1 MSTPKPELSA
11 AEQAL
16 RDAAREYHRAPTR
29 GKISVTPTKPLSNQ
43 RDLSLAYSPG
53 VAYPCLDIAAD
64 PRLAAEYTSRG
75 NLVGV
80 ITNGTAVLG
89 LGDIGPLAAKP
100 VMEGKGCLFKKF
112 AGIDVFDIELAER
125 DPDRLVEIIAALEP
139 TLGGINLEDIK
150 APECFV
156 VERKLRERLKIPV
169 FHDDQHGTAIISSAA
184 LINALELVGKPIGG
198 VKVVV
203 SGAGAAAIACL
214 DLMVGLGVDI
224 ANVFVC
230 DSKGV
235 IREGRADVAAGQLD
249 ESKQRYCQR
258 TPDLTLGDAIRGAD
272 VFLGCSAAG
281 VLTPEMVKTM
291 GTQPIILALANPEP
305 EIRPELAKA
314 ARPDCIVATGRSD
327 YPNQVNNVLCF
338 PYIFR
343 GALDCG
349 ATTINEAMKLA
360 CVDLLVAMGL
370 KAENVT
376 LTDING
382 VVHANRDALS
392 DRMRPYA
399 RKTDARTLDQVLDGA
414 DIFMGLS
421 APRVLKA
428 EWLHKLA
435 PNPLILALANPEPEI
450 LPEAVRH
457 ARPDAIVATGR
468 SDYPNQ
474 VNNVL
479 CFPFIFRGALD
490 VGATTINEAMKLAC
504 VREIAALAK
513 AEPSDE
519 VAAAYAGKE
528 LKFGPDYIIPT
539 PFDVRLILRIAP
551 AVAQAAADSGVAAR
565 PIADLEAYRQQLTRF
580 VYQTGMVMS
589 PVFAAAR
596 AACASG
602 PARVVY
608 AEGED
613 ERVLRAVQVVLD
625 EALGKPIL
633 IGRPAVIAMRIER
646 AGLRLK
652 AGTDF
657 EVCDPE
663 HDARFRDYW
672 AMYHQLMGR
681 DGVSPEAAKA
691 AVRRSNTLI
700 ASLMLKRGEADA
712 MLCGLVGRFEQHLD
726 HVRSVIGQHA
736 GARTMATMN
745 AVMLP
750 EHTLFIADTFVNE
763 QPSAEELADIA
774 LMAAHEVQRFGVPAK
789 VAFLSHSTYGSS
801 QRESAQ
807 RMRAARDLFV
817 ARSPEIECDGE
828 LQGDAALSEAIRGS
842 ALGDASLSGAA
853 NLLVCPNLDAAN
865 ILFNVLKV
873 TASHGVTIGPILL
886 GAAAP
891 VHILTPSATMRR
903 LVNMTALAV
912 ADATALTDTAA
923 PAAPVTTR

>member
-1 MSTPKPELSA
+1 MSQPLSA

-53 VAYPCLDIAAD
+53 VAYPCLDIEAD
-64 PRLAAEYTSRG
+64 PSLAAEYTSRG

-125 DPDRLVEIIAALEP
+125 DPDKLVEIIAALEP

-150 APECFV
+150 APECFLI
-156 VERKLRERLKIPV
+156 ERKLRERLKIPV

-184 LINALELVGKPIGG
+184 LINALELVGKQIGA

-214 DLMVGLGVDI
+214 DLMVGLGVKVGNI
-224 ANVFVC
+224 FAV
-230 DSKGV
+230 DSRGV
-235 IREGRADVAAGQLD
+235 IREGRGDRLD
-249 ESKQRYCQR
+249 ESKQRYCQK
-258 TPDLTLGDAIRGAD
+258 TEQKTLAEVVRGAD

-281 VLTPEMVKTM
+281 VLTAEMVKTM
-291 GTQPIILALANPEP
+291 ADKPIILALANPEP

-360 CVDLLVAMGL
+360 CV
-370 KAENVT
+370 
-376 LTDING
+376 
-382 VVHANRDALS
+382 H
-392 DRMRPYA
+392 
-399 RKTDARTLDQVLDGA
+399 
-414 DIFMGLS
+414 
-421 APRVLKA
+421 
-428 EWLHKLA
+428 
-435 PNPLILALANPEPEI
+435 
-450 LPEAVRH
+450 
-457 ARPDAIVATGR
+457 
-468 SDYPNQ
+468 
-474 VNNVL
+474 
-479 CFPFIFRGALD
+479 
-490 VGATTINEAMKLAC
+490 
-504 VREIAALAK
+504 EIAALAK
-513 AEPSDE
+513 AETSDE
-519 VAAAYAGKE
+519 VAAAYAGQE
-528 LKFGPDYIIPT
+528 LSFGPDYIIPK

-551 AVAQAAADSGVAAR
+551 AVAKAAADSGVAAR

-580 VYQTGMVMS
+580 VYQTGMVMR
-589 PVFAAAR
+589 PVFAAAKS
-596 AACASG
+596 ANATHA
-602 PARVVY
+602 ARVVY

-625 EALGKPIL
+625 EGLAQPIL
-633 IGRPAVIAMRIER
+633 IGRPAVIDMRIAR
-646 AGLRLK
+646 AGLRLQR
-652 AGTDF
+652 GVHF

-663 HDARFRDYW
+663 SDPRFRAYW
-672 AMYHQLMGR
+672 EAYHQLMGR

-712 MLCGLVGRFEQHLD
+712 MLCGLVGRYDQHLD
-726 HVRSVIGQHA
+726 HVRTVIGQRPD
-736 GARTMATMN
+736 ARTMAAMN

-750 EHTLFIADTFVNE
+750 EHTLFITDTFVNE

-774 LMAAHEVQRFGVPAK
+774 LMAAHEVQRFGLPAK
-789 VAFLSHSTYGSS
+789 VAFLSHSVYGSS
-801 QRESAQ
+801 QRASAQ
-807 RMRAARDLFV
+807 RMRTARNLFV
-817 ARSPEIECDGE
+817 QRAPEIMCDGE
-828 LQGDAALSEAIRGS
+828 LQGDAALSEVVRAG
-842 ALGDASLSGAA
+842 ALADSTLSGAA

-873 TASHGVTIGPILL
+873 TASQGVTIGPILL

-903 LVNMTALAV
+903 VVNMTALAV
-912 ADATALTDTAA
+912 ADAAALADAS
-923 PAAPVTTR
+923 PAVGATKETGR

>member
-1 MSTPKPELSA
+1 MNPPDLSP

-235 IREGRADVAAGQLD
+235 IREGRADVAAGKLD

-360 CVDLLVAMGL
+360 CV
-370 KAENVT
+370 
-376 LTDING
+376 
-382 VVHANRDALS
+382 
-392 DRMRPYA
+392 
-399 RKTDARTLDQVLDGA
+399 
-414 DIFMGLS
+414 
-421 APRVLKA
+421 
-428 EWLHKLA
+428 
-435 PNPLILALANPEPEI
+435 
-450 LPEAVRH
+450 
-457 ARPDAIVATGR
+457 
-468 SDYPNQ
+468 
-474 VNNVL
+474 
-479 CFPFIFRGALD
+479 
-490 VGATTINEAMKLAC
+490 
-504 VREIAALAK
+504 REIAALAK

-596 AACASG
+596 TACASG

-801 QRESAQ
+801 QRESAL